1 MQQLIVIFFCLLTA
15 NSISAQTLKKY
26 PISNSGCYAYFFCD
40 PGPFTS
46 EKSTDSSDMFTGEC
60 VTSEVTYGLICVKMK
75 DKLPDLKTSE
85 ETLIAY
91 LDYLKTSLKITTAAG
106 YGKGHLLK
114 NKESTRGVMDY
125 WKDADGQSWKVK
137 GWTDGRIIAVLYV
150 CSKKE
155 VPEAK
160 ANVFLDGLLLPGI

>member
-1 MQQLIVIFFCLLTA
+1 MRQLIVFLFCLLTA
-15 NSISAQTLKKY
+15 NSMYAQTLKKY
-26 PISNSGCYAYFFCD
+26 AISNSGCSAYFFCD
-40 PGPFTS
+40 PGAFTS

-60 VTSEVTYGLICVKMK
+60 ITSDVTYGLICVKMK
-75 DKLPDLKTSE
+75 DKLANLETSE

-91 LDYLKTSLKITTAAG
+91 LDYLKTSLKVTTAAG
-106 YGKGHLLK
+106 YGKGHRLK
-114 NKESTRGVMDY
+114 NKETTRGVIDY
-125 WKDADGQSWKVK
+125 WKDVDGQSWKIK
-137 GWTDGRIIAVLYV
+137 GWTNGKIIAVLYV